1 VRTKR
6 RGREVV
12 YELADKHVAHI
23 VRDAVAHSSERSSG

>member
-6 RGREVV
+6 LGREVV

-23 VRDAVAHSSERSSG
+23 VRDAVAHSGERSP